1 VRRSRVDAES
11 LTTVLHCRRRVREQQ
26 PARSVD
32 NTAAELNFP
41 ATDNILPS
49 SLLLLHPFFTS
60 SLLRTFKRG
69 NLSSRFPSTT
79 GVMAVI
85 PNVPQV
91 RVDIVVDGH
100 QLPEYLDED
109 NSESTTSTSITKY
122 VECKAGTRFA
132 IRVNVASLGRRHL
145 EGGNSA
151 EVMYYVDGQQID
163 GLVLQRPWPS
173 ADDVFARYTTRY
185 REGGI
190 WKERDLMFTDLV
202 TSMLFAGSSTQI
214 VANTVSS

>member
-1 VRRSRVDAES
+1 
-11 LTTVLHCRRRVREQQ
+11 
-26 PARSVD
+26 
-32 NTAAELNFP
+32 
-41 ATDNILPS
+41 
-49 SLLLLHPFFTS
+49 
-60 SLLRTFKRG
+60 
-69 NLSSRFPSTT
+69 
-79 GVMAVI
+79 MAII
-85 PNVPQV
+85 PGVPQV

-109 NSESTTSTSITKY
+109 NSESKTSTSITKY

-173 ADDVFARYTTRY
+173 ADDVFARHTTRY
-185 REGGI
+185 RECGT

-202 TSMLFAGSSTQI
+202 TSMLFACYLFRSSLTLSLAEDEAYSKPRPELNDLGTITVKFYIARAGKTEYCDYGDSSEFNVGHENIHEKHLKGQAISTQ
-214 VANTVSS
+214 AK